1 MSFAAWQAALS
12 AMEDELNTH
21 EAAVR
26 TGNLSVVDE
35 FTPPE
40 GLGPLPAQLAE
51 RARQLGERI
60 GLLTTFVQYQLV
72 ATEGD
77 LKHLERGHQQGS
89 SSAVALY
96 LDASV

>member
-1 MSFAAWQAALS
+1 
-12 AMEDELNTH
+12 MEDELNTH

-26 TGNLSVVDE
+26 TGNLSVVPE
-35 FTPPE
+35 FTAPE
-40 GLGPLPAQLAE
+40 GLREMPSSLAP
-51 RARQLGERI
+51 RARQLSERI
-60 GLLTTFVQYQLV
+60 ALLATFVQYQLV

-77 LKHLERGHQQGS
+77 LKHLERGHQPH